1 MPIIFDEQRKIFKLD
16 TLESTYAIGIREGFL
31 IHLYYGKRISDD
43 NLWTMPFR
51 GYFASISPNN
61 VSVDDYKFSLDVQ
74 PMEYSCNGSG
84 DFRLAA
90 LSIKDSMGRTTT
102 DIRYLDHKIYNGKPK
117 LKGLPATYCNDDSE
131 AQTLELIALDAFTG
145 AKVTIFYTAFEK
157 YSVITQSVK
166 VENTGKE
173 TFEIEK
179 IASCCVNLPSMDFN
193 MINLSGSWARERRVI
208 TRHLAHGIQS
218 VASKRGSSSHNHNP
232 FVALVDDKG
241 GEDFGNAYG
250 FNLVYSGNFSADIE
264 TDYYDCTR
272 LVMGINPIDFTWV
285 VEPGDEFQS
294 PEVVMVYSDEG
305 LGKMSRTYHDL
316 YNNNPV
322 SYTHLTLPTIL
333 LV

>member
-131 AQTLELIALDAFTG
+131 AQTLELI
-145 AKVTIFYTAFEK
+145 
-157 YSVITQSVK
+157 
-166 VENTGKE
+166 
-173 TFEIEK
+173 
-179 IASCCVNLPSMDFN
+179 
-193 MINLSGSWARERRVI
+193 
-208 TRHLAHGIQS
+208 
-218 VASKRGSSSHNHNP
+218 
-232 FVALVDDKG
+232 
-241 GEDFGNAYG
+241 
-250 FNLVYSGNFSADIE
+250 
-264 TDYYDCTR
+264 
-272 LVMGINPIDFTWV
+272 
-285 VEPGDEFQS
+285 
-294 PEVVMVYSDEG
+294 
-305 LGKMSRTYHDL
+305 
-316 YNNNPV
+316 
-322 SYTHLTLPTIL
+322 TLRP
-333 LV
+333 